1 MLSLVLVKRTLQMQC
16 LSKNSAIADCQLHF
30 LLFCNVIPSVF
41 SVTALCTAKVKIVG
55 GYNLYLPKALH
66 NLVTAVNAGN
76 LNAGRS

>member
-1 MLSLVLVKRTLQMQC
+1 MQC
-16 LSKNSAIADCQLHF
+16 LNKSSAITDCHLHF
-30 LLFCNVIPSVF
+30 LFFCNVIPSAF